1 MNVNP
6 TSSNVNDYLS
16 MPLSVP
22 GVASGMDWQSMIKK
36 LMSVS
41 EGPLNNLEA
50 QKTSLENE
58 QNVLE
63 EKFKPM
69 LEKFRQSLMT
79 LELSS
84 TFLSKSSNVSDTSV
98 LDATT
103 NSTALAG
110 NYQIKVDKMA
120 TFTTVDPS
128 KTTGSAIDP
137 TKTLSSL
144 VLRNDVTSGYFTIN
158 GVQISVDP
166 SSQSLNDVINAIN
179 SSSAGVTA
187 SYDSTDDKLVLTG
200 NGSAVIN
207 VGSPTDTS
215 NFLQTMYLDNAPQT
229 LDANG
234 NTTISSTVHLGAI
247 STSFK
252 LSSLGINSGNILI
265 NGVQVAVDSTQT
277 LDTLISNINNSSA
290 NVTAWYDSNA
300 DKVYLRS
307 NIGGPVSIT
316 AAEADTANPTNVIS
330 TLGWGSSAT
339 QSTGQNAQIE
349 ISSDSGSTWTTYA
362 RSTNAITDVLP
373 GVTMNLHSTSS
384 SAVTLSIS
392 QDTSTAES
400 SIEDFVNSFNNIVNW
415 INTQYSQQPSK
426 SQTTTTSGSAQGALY
441 HNEMLD
447 GVLSKMKNMVY
458 QLVPGLSKYDS
469 LPSIGISTGAVGSGW
484 YQTMV
489 GTLSIDKDKLTQ
501 ALQDDPQQV
510 YELFANDPSNSIGD
524 PNAGNGVIQQLDD
537 NLYTYTQYNGSID
550 QYASTQGYLG
560 SRLLSLNSQIVQTAR
575 FLKEQQTYYI
585 QQYTAMERMM
595 GGLSGQ
601 NSLLSS
607 LSNSSSG
614 TS

>member
-501 ALQDDPQQV
+501 ALQNDPQQV

-524 PNAGNGVIQQLDD
+524 PNAGKGVIQQLDD
-537 NLYTYTQYNGSID
+537 NLYAYTQYNGSID

-607 LSNSSSG
+607 LSSSSSG
-614 TS
+614 TP